1 MSLMEE
7 NKRPKKRKSHF
18 DLISRTQIYKN
29 KKAIESRIQKILFSF
44 SINQEMVVTMI
55 NNSFLNI
62 ECKEKYKTLYLNKL
76 RCFKLSESGRI

>member
-29 KKAIESRIQKILFSF
+29 KKAIESRIQNVQNYCNGLGLEITNLTIMKYD
-44 SINQEMVVTMI
+44 Q
-55 NNSFLNI
+55 NSL
-62 ECKEKYKTLYLNKL
+62 EKRKANNKL
-76 RCFKLSESGRI
+76 HRKTK